1 MQYRR
6 RLQIAKGNHQRQP
19 LNYMLRAHFSALRLS
34 ALLLVFGLSACAD
47 TMAVEDSP
55 PTSTQL
61 QRHYDKTLTKAE
73 QQAVI
78 SDMQSAT
85 AKKQDEADKEDTGAT
100 GTEAGEK
107 TN

>member
-61 QRHYDKTLTKAE
+61 G
-73 QQAVI
+73 
-78 SDMQSAT
+78 DMQSAT
-85 AKKQDEADKEDTGAT
+85 AKKRDEADKEDTGAT